1 MTINYKIYPTENNKT
16 LKINILIKFKILFLL
31 SHNFNNLN
39 NNKILKFR
47 NKI

>member
-1 MTINYKIYPTENNKT
+1 MTINYKIYPTENNKNP
-16 LKINILIKFKILFLL
+16 KIYILIKFKILFLL
-31 SHNFNNLN
+31 NHNFNNLN